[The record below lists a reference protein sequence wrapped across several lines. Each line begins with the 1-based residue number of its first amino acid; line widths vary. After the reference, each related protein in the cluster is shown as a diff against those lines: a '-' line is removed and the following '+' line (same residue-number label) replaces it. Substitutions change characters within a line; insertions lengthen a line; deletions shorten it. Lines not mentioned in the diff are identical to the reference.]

1 MTKNLSITLKAL
13 PLMLLLSAA
22 AFAQDKTGTDNP
34 PPPPLQTPATAQAQA
49 APEKDFAPAQEDA
62 RPIQQN
68 DLQLDTTAQTRK
80 LPKAQEYEVPLSG
93 IVLMPTA
100 LRGRGVNTLGPS
112 LDINAAYYI
121 GRLYGK
127 NKASWS
133 TRDTNYLDRIGLWT
147 LSVDGKL
154 LVQTEKGWRP
164 AMAVGAIG
172 MITFRDSSQAKLDS
186 KSMNVSVSK
195 NNTPQV
201 ASAYVVLSEHFG
213 EKLIGSVGY
222 MDGSYANFIPQL
234 SEYLSPE
241 ALALDGM
248 GSTSATS
255 RSVLFGGLIW
265 MIKPKYPIGIEFVIP
280 QGAPKNPK
288 LINLHLG
295 SLLHMNFEISLLT
308 YQGGY
313 DVLGMFQF
321 RYNFFPK

>member
-1 MTKNLSITLKAL
+1 
-13 PLMLLLSAA
+13 
-22 AFAQDKTGTDNP
+22 
-34 PPPPLQTPATAQAQA
+34 
-49 APEKDFAPAQEDA
+49 
-62 RPIQQN
+62 
-68 DLQLDTTAQTRK
+68 
-80 LPKAQEYEVPLSG
+80 
-93 IVLMPTA
+93 
-100 LRGRGVNTLGPS
+100 
-112 LDINAAYYI
+112 
-121 GRLYGK
+121 
-127 NKASWS
+127 
-133 TRDTNYLDRIGLWT
+133 
-147 LSVDGKL
+147 
-154 LVQTEKGWRP
+154 
-164 AMAVGAIG
+164 MAVGAIG

-201 ASAYVVLSEHFG
+201 ASAYIVLTEHFG

-222 MDGSYANFIPQL
+222 MDGTYANFIPQL

-248 GSTSATS
+248 GSTTATS

-265 MIKPKYPIGIEFVIP
+265 MVKPKYPIGIEFIIP

-308 YQGGY
+308 FQGGY